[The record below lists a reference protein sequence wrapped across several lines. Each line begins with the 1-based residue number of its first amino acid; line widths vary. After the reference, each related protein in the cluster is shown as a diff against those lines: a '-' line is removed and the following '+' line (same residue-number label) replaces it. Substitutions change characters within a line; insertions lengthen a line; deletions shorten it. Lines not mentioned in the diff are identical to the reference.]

1 MFLPEVPVAFEAC
14 DQLFIDGED
23 GRRAI
28 LGVELSHMTKQP
40 RIQVYGHANMLHDE
54 FQNCLRA
61 TWKQMTIA
69 LPPYMYLI

>member
-40 RIQVYGHANMLHDE
+40 RTYGHANMLHDE

-61 TWKQMTIA
+61 TWKQMTSA

>member
-14 DQLFIDGED
+14 DQLFVDDED
-23 GRRAI
+23 RRRAI

-40 RIQVYGHANMLHDE
+40 RIYGHANMLHDE

-61 TWKQMTIA
+61 TWKQMTSA

>member
-28 LGVELSHMTKQP
+28 LGVEPSHMTKQP
-40 RIQVYGHANMLHDE
+40 RIYGHANL
-54 FQNCLRA
+54 LR
-61 TWKQMTIA
+61 TCCTTSSKTVYVQRGNR
-69 LPPYMYLI
+69 

>member
-61 TWKQMTIA
+61 MWKQMTSA

>member
-1 MFLPEVPVAFEAC
+1 MFLPEVPVAFEAS

-40 RIQVYGHANMLHDE
+40 RIYGHANMLHDE

-61 TWKQMTIA
+61 TWNQMTSA

>member
-40 RIQVYGHANMLHDE
+40 RNGHANMLHDE
-54 FQNCLRA
+54 SKTVYVETDDERTTC
-61 TWKQMTIA
+61 MI
-69 LPPYMYLI
+69 YSI